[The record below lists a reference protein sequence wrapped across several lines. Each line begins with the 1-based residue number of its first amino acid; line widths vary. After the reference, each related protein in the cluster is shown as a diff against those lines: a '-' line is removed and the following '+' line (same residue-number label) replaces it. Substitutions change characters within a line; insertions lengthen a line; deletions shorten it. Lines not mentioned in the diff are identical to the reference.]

1 MKFSTRLLV
10 LGAALQLFAGNAG
23 AQQHG
28 PPGRFDYYLLSLSWS
43 PQFCAEGGERSA
55 PGQCAPQ
62 RHLGFVLHGLWP
74 QFAKGGWP
82 AFCTPG
88 GPVPAEIQDRMLT
101 ILPNRSLIEHE
112 WEKHGTCSG
121 LDASLYFAASA
132 AAFRSIRI
140 PEPYRQP
147 DGYLATNAG
156 QLAADF
162 AAANPGLEPSGIA
175 VVCKKQYLAEVRLC
189 LSKEL
194 KPAACGPDVR
204 NQCSQTV
211 VLRPAR

>member
-1 MKFSTRLLV
+1 MNYRARLLA
-10 LGAALQLFAGNAG
+10 LGATLLLFAGSAVV
-23 AQQHG
+23 QQHS

-43 PQFCAEGGERSA
+43 PQYCAEGSERSNS
-55 PGQCAPQ
+55 GQCAPQ
-62 RHLGFVLHGLWP
+62 RRLGFVLHGLWP

-82 AFCTPG
+82 VFCTPG
-88 GPVPAEIQDRMLT
+88 GPVPADIVERMLP
-101 ILPNRSLIEHE
+101 IQPNRSLIEHE

-121 LDASLYFAASA
+121 LDASLYFAAAA
-132 AAFRSIRI
+132 AAFRLVRV

-147 DGYLATNAG
+147 DSYLTTSAA

-162 AAANPGLEPSGIA
+162 AAANPGLETSGIA

-189 LSKEL
+189 LNKEL

-204 NQCSQTV
+204 NQCGQTV
-211 VLRPAR
+211 VLRPVR